1 MNALCAFFRGFWLAL
16 LVGIVLLVNANAAD
30 NPRPTKRNPAFN
42 ANANQSQ
49 STFLVPGVAIKILSA
64 KIASDGAI
72 QARFK
77 LTDGKG
83 GPLDIDGVTTPGP
96 VSVRLVAA
104 YIPAGLK
111 QYVAYTTS
119 VLKATL
125 NNSSTIQAGTDRGGV
140 FTKVS
145 DGVYDYT
152 FATRAPA
159 GFDASA
165 THSIGIQAERDLTD
179 FGYTQLQGI
188 DDVYTFVPNGSQVTN
203 VRNIIDT
210 ATCNKCHDPITAHGG
225 PRTKME
231 FCVLC
236 HTPQSVN
243 PDTGN
248 TVDMPVMIHK
258 IHRGADLPSVKAG
271 GKYEIFHRGA
281 FSDFSDVVFPANPD
295 TRNCQVCH
303 QPGTKQADAWLTPSR
318 AICGSCHDDVNFT
331 TGENHVNLP
340 QVSDSMCANCHVP
353 QGELEFDASIKGAH
367 TVPTKSKA
375 LAGVV
380 FNLLKVENGTAGS
393 QPVVTFTVK
402 DKSGNPIIPSTMSR
416 LRLIL
421 AGANA
426 DYSSNVAEDAT
437 KATGS
442 TDGTYTYTFQAK
454 IPPDATG
461 SFTVGIEGR
470 NTVVLMPGT
479 KKEQTVNDAGV
490 NQTIAFSVDGSALSA
505 RRTVV
510 ATDKCNSCHNG
521 LAMHGGSR
529 NTTEQCVLCHNPTA
543 TDSQKPAE
551 SIDFRTMVHKIHS
564 GKNLVN
570 GYSIGSTSFSDV
582 GYPGDRRDCAQCH
595 VNNSQQLP
603 MKPNLL
609 MVNTPRGYTTQTNPT
624 TAACLG
630 CHDDKVTASH
640 AMANTTR
647 LGESC
652 VACHGPNAEFALDKV
667 HTMTP

>member
-1 MNALCAFFRGFWLAL
+1 MNALCAFLKGLGLAL
-16 LVGIVLLVNANAAD
+16 AVGVVVIASASAAD
-30 NPRPTKRNPAFN
+30 ATRPAKRNPAFN
-42 ANANQSQ
+42 PNASQNQSA
-49 STFLVPGVAIKILSA
+49 FLVPGVSVKILSA
-64 KIASDGAI
+64 KIDTDGTI

-77 LTDGKG
+77 LTDSKG
-83 GPLDIDGVTTPGP
+83 GPLDIDGVTSPGP
-96 VSVRLVAA
+96 VAVRLVAA
-104 YIPAGLK
+104 YIPAGQK
-111 QYVAYTTS
+111 QYVAYTTT

-125 NNSSTIQAGTDRGGV
+125 NNSSTTQAGTDSGGV

-152 FATRAPA
+152 FRTKAPK

-165 THSIGIQAERDLTD
+165 THTIGIQAQRNLAD
-179 FGYTQLQGI
+179 FGLGSQGI
-188 DDVYTFVPNGSQVTN
+188 DDVFNFVPNGSPVTN

-210 ATCNKCHDPITAHGG
+210 ATCNKCHNPISAHGG
-225 PRTKME
+225 SRTKIE
-231 FCVLC
+231 YCDLC

-271 GKYEIFHRGA
+271 GKYQIFHRGA
-281 FSDFSDVVFPANPD
+281 YSDFSDVVFPANPD

-303 QPGTKQADAWLTPSR
+303 QPGTKQADAWLVPTR
-318 AICGSCHDDVNFT
+318 TACGSCHDDVNFA

-340 QVSDSMCANCHVP
+340 QVSDNLCANCHVA

-367 TVPTKSKA
+367 TIPTQSKA

-380 FNLLKVENGTAGS
+380 FNILKVDNGTAGS

-402 DKSGNPIIPSTMSR
+402 DKAGNPIIPSTMSR

-421 AGANA
+421 GASNA
-426 DYSSNVAEDAT
+426 DYTSGIAEDGT

-442 TDGTYTYTFQAK
+442 TDGTYSYTFSAK
-454 IPPDATG
+454 IPADATG
-461 SFTVGIEGR
+461 SYTIGIEGR
-470 NTVVLMPGT
+470 NAVKLMPGT
-479 KKEQTVNDAGV
+479 KKEQSVNDAGA
-490 NQTIAFSVDGSALSA
+490 NKTFAFSVDGSPVVA

-510 ATDKCNSCHNG
+510 ATAKCNSCHNG

-529 NTTEQCVLCHNPTA
+529 NAVEQCVLCHNPKA

-551 SIDFRTMVHKIHS
+551 SIDFRTMVHKIHT
-564 GKNLVN
+564 GKNLTN
-570 GYSIGSTSFSDV
+570 QYTIGTANFNDV

-595 VNNSQQLP
+595 VSNSQQLP

-609 MVNTPRGYTTQTNPT
+609 MVNTPRGYTTETNPT

-630 CHDDKVTASH
+630 CHDDKITASH

-652 VACHGPNAEFALDKV
+652 AACHGPNAEFSLDRV
-667 HTMTP
+667 HAMTP